1 MLAIIFERAI
11 ETVFI
16 FSGKIKNPCN
26 VKVLTFRAVIELLK
40 DKFLTFYD
48 LQHRKKIEQSGYI
61 FLSYLFLSPFYL
73 SCIIKLIGNKSIAY
87 NLYCQ

>member
-26 VKVLTFRAVIELLK
+26 MEVLMDFRAVIEFLK
-40 DKFLTFYD
+40 DNFLTFYD
-48 LQHRKKIEQSGYI
+48 LQHRKIFEQSGYI
-61 FLSYLFLSPFYL
+61 FLSYLFLSPLYL
-73 SCIIKLIGNKSIAY
+73 SCIIKLIGQYKY
-87 NLYCQ
+87 